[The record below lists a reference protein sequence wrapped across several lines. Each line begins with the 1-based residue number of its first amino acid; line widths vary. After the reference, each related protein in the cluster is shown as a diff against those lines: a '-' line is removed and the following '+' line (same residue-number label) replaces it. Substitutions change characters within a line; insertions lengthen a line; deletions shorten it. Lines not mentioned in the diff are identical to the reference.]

1 MLKVGDR
8 VKICY
13 KDPIG
18 RHDPTIYFG
27 KIIRTNIP
35 GPGWHSFITST
46 EVIVEKDNR
55 VFICLPNEI
64 SKLAVLCA

>member
-1 MLKVGDR
+1 VLKVGDR
-8 VKICY
+8 VKVCF

-35 GPGWHSFITST
+35 GWHSFIK
-46 EVIVEKDNR
+46 VIVEKDNR
-55 VFICLPNEI
+55 VFNCLQHEI

>member
-1 MLKVGDR
+1 VLKVGDR
-8 VKICY
+8 VKVCY

-35 GPGWHSFITST
+35 GWHSFITST

-55 VFICLPNEI
+55 VFICFQHEI
-64 SKLAVLCA
+64 SKLVVLCA